1 MLVQACAQFG
11 VTAALARLLAP
22 EDFGLIAA
30 ANIAITFVQVIAEG
44 GIGSAIVQRKEL
56 DSSFIGAAMAVALM
70 VGVGCYLLLALC
82 AFPFQSFFAM
92 DRLGV
97 VVIVL
102 GLSSLLSGTCGVLE
116 GLLQRELRFASLF
129 RVTLVTSIVGYAAPA
144 LILALAGAGVWSLVV
159 AALGRVLVK
168 CIMLATLAPNVIRPR
183 WEGDAIRDIA
193 RFGFGLTQDRFWL
206 WLAAQSAPFL
216 IGRFF
221 GQAQLG
227 QFYMGSQLAVLP
239 AQYISSVVSAVYFP
253 MVSRAMADRARVG
266 FQFIALIVSA
276 FLLMTA
282 FGVVLAINA
291 EFIINAV
298 YGDGWSGAILVFEVL
313 CIGAGFRAGTQ
324 ICDALNIARGDV
336 YALAGRR
343 MLSAG
348 IMVLAVYVVRK
359 YGLYEVAW
367 AVTVSQATMFVMTIA
382 LAVKGLGL
390 HRDSFKPFGLRTILV
405 VVLLVVINS
414 MLLLLR
420 NHGLVGGIPL
430 LALSAIAN
438 GVSLLPVLLATVR
451 WMNGPGV
458 LSTDRK
464 HLVGG
469 G

>member
-1 MLVQACAQFG
+1 M
-11 VTAALARLLAP
+11 
-22 EDFGLIAA
+22 
-30 ANIAITFVQVIAEG
+30 QVIAEG

-313 CIGAGFRAGTQ
+313 CIGAGFRAGTK

-348 IMVLAVYVVRK
+348 IMVLRGAGKRHGLFEAAVWIWC
-359 YGLYEVAW
+359 GG
-367 AVTVSQATMFVMTIA
+367 TVSQATMFSHTMIA